1 VIVWGAWSL
10 LREALAL
17 ALAAVPAGVDR
28 GGVADY
34 LAGLPGVTEVH
45 DLHIWGMSTTETA
58 LTAHLV
64 RPGAVLDDAL
74 ICEACTELKR
84 RFAIH
89 HATLQV
95 EGGESPCDLADHAA
109 A

>member
-1 VIVWGAWSL
+1 VNSADVLGY
-10 LREALAL
+10 LR
-17 ALAAVPAGVDR
+17 D
-28 GGVADY
+28 
-34 LAGLPGVTEVH
+34 LPGVIEVH

-64 RPGAVLDDAL
+64 RPGAALDDAL
-74 ICEACTELKR
+74 LAEACAELKR
-84 RFAIH
+84 RFAIQ

-95 EGGESPCDLADHAA
+95 EGGEHPCELAHHAA

>member
-1 VIVWGAWSL
+1 VIVLGTWSL

-17 ALAAVPAGVDR
+17 ALAGVPASVDR
-28 GGVADY
+28 GGVAAY
-34 LAGLPGVTEVH
+34 LEALPGVTEVH

-64 RPGAVLDDAL
+64 RPGAGVDDAL
-74 ICEACTELKR
+74 LAEVCGELKR

-95 EGGESPCDLADHAA
+95 EVGDRPCELADHAA